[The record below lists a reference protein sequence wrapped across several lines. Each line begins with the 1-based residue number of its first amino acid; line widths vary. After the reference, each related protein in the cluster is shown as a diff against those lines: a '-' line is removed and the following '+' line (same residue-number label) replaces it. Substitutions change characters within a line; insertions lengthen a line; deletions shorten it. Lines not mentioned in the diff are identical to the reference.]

1 MLPKRGSTTVA
12 GTSMMVIK
20 VAGAV
25 LGIVVA
31 AIAGIL
37 VTLWALF
44 GASEAVS
51 EGAEHFWE

>member
-1 MLPKRGSTTVA
+1 
-12 GTSMMVIK
+12 MMVIK

>member
-12 GTSMMVIK
+12 GTSMMVFK
-20 VAGAV
+20 VVGAV
-25 LGIVVA
+25 FGIVVA

-44 GASEAVS
+44 GTSKAVS